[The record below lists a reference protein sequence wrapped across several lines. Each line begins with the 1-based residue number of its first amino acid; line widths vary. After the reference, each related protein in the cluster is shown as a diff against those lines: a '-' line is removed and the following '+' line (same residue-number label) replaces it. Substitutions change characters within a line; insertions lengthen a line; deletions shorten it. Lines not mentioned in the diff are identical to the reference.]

1 MDRVDSPSATSGNG
15 RDPGYKETV
24 PDPEAERAARELNEE
39 DARVAAES
47 KTAPQGPG
55 ESGTLTDDKDSDT
68 GVKAD
73 GNDGEDDDAGTSFD
87 GGTPEDNVES
97 VPDEMAAPDA
107 EEPFAEDPDTDE

>member
-24 PDPEAERAARELNEE
+24 PSPDEERAREELNAE
-39 DARVAAES
+39 DRRVAAES

-73 GNDGEDDDAGTSFD
+73 GSEDGADDADTSFD
-87 GGTPEDNVES
+87 GGTPEDNVDS

-107 EEPFAEDPDTDE
+107 EEPFDDGE